1 MRGLYIHVPY
11 CQMRCHYCAFY
22 SKTRFDTNEPELFA
36 RSVVAELSTLA
47 NTNFQTVYIG
57 GGTPTIMGNGLVK
70 LIQQVANTIQ
80 LPQVAE
86 FTIEANP
93 ESLTTDLLHNL
104 KHYTP
109 VNRIS
114 IGAQSFD
121 DKTLKFLNRPHS
133 AKVATQR
140 IEKSLKL
147 GFNTGADI
155 IFDIPTV
162 PTSNTLNDISTLV
175 KLGVNHISAYSY
187 TPDTNFLKDKVN
199 PDNTIFDQVANE
211 ITKHGYKHYEV
222 SNFAQKGCESKHNG
236 IYWNMNEY
244 MGLGPSAHS
253 MFYNDKGERIR
264 YKNVSNTKL
273 YCQNYEKY
281 RQYTTLT
288 THQQLMESFVFPLR
302 TGRGVDVA
310 NVLNRMPIAW
320 QQDRKNNQG
329 NRNEQPRLKILQG
342 LPDELQKRVVHLL
355 GKQLLHETPVGV
367 ATTPKGLML
376 LDSVMEYLYY

>member
-11 CQMRCHYCAFY
+11 CQVRCHYCAFY
-22 SKTRFDTNEPELFA
+22 SKTRFSPNEPEVFA
-36 RSVVAELSTLA
+36 RTIIAELSALS
-47 NTNFQTVYIG
+47 NTSFQTVYIG
-57 GGTPTIMGNGLVK
+57 GGTPTLMGNGLVE
-70 LIQQVANTIQ
+70 LIRQVANLIPLT
-80 LPQVAE
+80 QVRE

-93 ESLTTDLLHNL
+93 ESLTPDLLHNL

-121 DKTLKFLNRPHS
+121 NSTLKFLNRPHL
-133 AKVATQR
+133 AETAIDR
-140 IEKSLKL
+140 IENSLNM

-162 PTSNTLNDISTLV
+162 PTKNTLNDINTLV

-211 ITKHGYKHYEV
+211 ITKQGYKHYEI
-222 SNFAQKGCESKHNG
+222 SNFAQEGRESMHNG
-236 IYWNMNEY
+236 IYWSMGEY
-244 MGLGPSAHS
+244 IGLGPSAHS
-253 MFYNDKGERIR
+253 MYYNHQGERIR

-281 RQYTTLT
+281 RQYTPLT
-288 THQQLMESFVFPLR
+288 AQQQLMESFVFPLR
-302 TGRGVDVA
+302 TSKGVDVA
-310 NVLNRMPIAW
+310 NVLARMPITW
-320 QQDRKNNQG
+320 QQHEKNNQA
-329 NRNEQPRLKILQG
+329 NTNEQPRIKILAG
-342 LPDELQKRVVHLL
+342 LPLELQKRVAHLMD
-355 GKQLLHETPVGV
+355 KQLLRETPVGI